1 MWSGAGDLV
10 AVLDDLVH
18 EKYVRAYRDVGRIL
32 GQCRFRTWLLT
43 IGGNVLKDAARRA
56 KRSRAVPLGEDV
68 RATDGDPHERAVA
81 GEAGGG
87 LRQGVERLSRMQRE
101 GVLVRAPQ
109 GPHYEEVA
117 AALWTSP
124 RAARRA

>member
-81 GEAGGG
+81 GEAGGRPPQG
-87 LRQGVERLSRMQRE
+87 LGALARVERE
-101 GVLVRAPQ
+101 GVVVRAPA
-109 GPHYEEVA
+109 GLA
-117 AALWTSP
+117 F
-124 RAARRA
+124 